1 MVFVIEFLYLA
12 ALHFP
17 QVVPGLAIAGH
28 FVFARHLVDS
38 LEPGDNAIVATLAVE
53 TLMLVAVVLDT
64 RVAHPVAAVL
74 VVTVI
79 IEPIRPPAVVAA
91 RLP

>member
-1 MVFVIEFLYLA
+1 M
-12 ALHFP
+12 
-17 QVVPGLAIAGH
+17 
-28 FVFARHLVDS
+28 VDS

-53 TLMLVAVVLDT
+53 PLMLVAVVVDT
-64 RVAHPVAAVL
+64 RVSHPIATVL

-91 RLP
+91 RLPTTTKKSKDKIRTKLAQADCVW